1 MLPETASIQ
10 CAFTALLTISNSTLK
25 EVNRYDQFD
34 LDIILI
40 NSDALYKSLRRQ
52 TFLTVE
58 DLPRDFKMGE
68 ETGFV
73 QFREN
78 NY

>member
-1 MLPETASIQ
+1 MLRETAGIQ
-10 CAFTALLTISNSTLK
+10 CACTALFTIYNSTLK
-25 EVNRYDQFD
+25 EVNRCDQFD

-40 NSDALYKSLRRQ
+40 NSDAFYKCLRRQ

-58 DLPRDFKMGE
+58 DLPRDSKMGE

>member
-1 MLPETASIQ
+1 MLPETASNQ
-10 CAFTALLTISNSTLK
+10 CAFTALFTISNSTLK